1 MTKEI
6 LYQKQIENNMAENR
20 GRPSEQVERLD
31 KWTIDSTDYTGARSI
46 IKFDR
51 LKSSNGPYSIEST
64 PAKGFRQPKFKPEK
78 GKAYGKQP
86 VVLVFKT
93 SNRSNAKT
101 KMKIFRNENIDYILT
116 TDKLVGIPSTAEIV
130 DIGVGK
136 SFINRYKQKYSLA

>member
-1 MTKEI
+1 M
-6 LYQKQIENNMAENR
+6 ENR

-31 KWTIDSTDYTGARSI
+31 KWVLDDTDYTGARSI

-51 LKSSNGPYSIEST
+51 SKSSNGPYSFENI
-64 PAKGFRQPKFKPEK
+64 PPKGFRQPKFKPEK

-101 KMKIFRNENIDYILT
+101 KIKVFKNENIDYIISA
-116 TDKLVGIPSTAEIV
+116 DKLVGVPTTAEII
-130 DIGVGK
+130 DIGVGI
-136 SFINRYKQKYSLA
+136 SFIKRYKQKYSLN

>member
-1 MTKEI
+1 M
-6 LYQKQIENNMAENR
+6 ENR

-31 KWTIDSTDYTGARSI
+31 KWVLDDTDYMGARSI

-51 LKSSNGPYSIEST
+51 SKSSNGPYSFENI
-64 PAKGFRQPKFKPEK
+64 PPKGFRQPKFKPEK

-101 KMKIFRNENIDYILT
+101 KIKVFKNENIDYIISA
-116 TDKLVGIPSTAEIV
+116 DKLVGVPTTAEII
-130 DIGVGK
+130 DIGVGI
-136 SFINRYKQKYSLA
+136 SFIERYKQKYSLN

>member
-1 MTKEI
+1 MS
-6 LYQKQIENNMAENR
+6 R

-31 KWTIDSTDYTGARSI
+31 KWTLDSTDYDGSRSI

-51 LKSSNGPYSIEST
+51 SKSPNGPYSWEHI
-64 PAKGFRQPKFKPEK
+64 PPKGTRQPKVKPDK

-101 KMKIFRNENIDYILT
+101 KIKVFKNENIDYILT
-116 TDKLVGIPSTAEIV
+116 ADKLVGVPSKAEII

-136 SFINRYKQKYSLA
+136 SFVERYKQKYNLA

>member
-1 MTKEI
+1 M
-6 LYQKQIENNMAENR
+6 ENR

-31 KWTIDSTDYTGARSI
+31 KWVLDDTDYTGARSI

-51 LKSSNGPYSIEST
+51 SKSSNGPYSFENI
-64 PAKGFRQPKFKPEK
+64 PPKGFRQPKFKPEK

-101 KMKIFRNENIDYILT
+101 KIKVFKNENIDYIISA
-116 TDKLVGIPSTAEIV
+116 DKLVGVPTTAEII
-130 DIGVGK
+130 DIGVGI
-136 SFINRYKQKYSLA
+136 SFVDKYKQKYNLT